1 MNQGGAGIV
10 AQPQMLRGVIV
21 AAVWRIRGGITH
33 IGVITPWRGVT
44 IAATCTIR
52 SARVGAPH

>member
-10 AQPQMLRGVIV
+10 AQLRMLRGVTV
-21 AAVWRIRGGITH
+21 AAVWRIRGDITH

-44 IAATCTIR
+44 IAATCIIR
-52 SARVGAPH
+52 SVRVGAPH